1 MMNQAPAERT
11 MTFDDRAKTWD
22 DDPVK
27 RERADAVAAAIR
39 LRIPLTTAW
48 RALEYGCGTGLLSF
62 ALQSDLG
69 HITLFDSSPVM
80 LAVLAEKIATARFS
94 HFQPLAVDLT
104 VGPLPAERYDLIYSL
119 MTLHHIPDTD
129 QILRALHDLLKPGG
143 WLAIADLDREDG
155 SFHGADFDGH
165 PGFDRT
171 LLGAQ
176 LTAAGFSTVSF
187 STCYVMK
194 KEAAQNLRE
203 YPVFLAVAKR

>member
-1 MMNQAPAERT
+1 

-22 DDPVK
+22 DDPSK
-27 RERADAVAAAIR
+27 HARADAVAAAIR
-39 LRIPLTTAW
+39 QSIPLSRAW
-48 RALEYGCGTGLLSF
+48 RSLEYGGGTGLLSF
-62 ALQSDLG
+62 ALRQELG
-69 HITLFDSSPVM
+69 PITVADRSPGM
-80 LAVLAEKIATARFS
+80 LAVLAEKIAATGAS
-94 HFQPLAVDLT
+94 NLEPAALDLT
-104 VGPLPAERYDLIYSL
+104 TDALPAERYDLLYTL

-194 KEAAQNLRE
+194 QEAAQNLRE
-203 YPVFLAVAKR
+203 YPVFLAVARR